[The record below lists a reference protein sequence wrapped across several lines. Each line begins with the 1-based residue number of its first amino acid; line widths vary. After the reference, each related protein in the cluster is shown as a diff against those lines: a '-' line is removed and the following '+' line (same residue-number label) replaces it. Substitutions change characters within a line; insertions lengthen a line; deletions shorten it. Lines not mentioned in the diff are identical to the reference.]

1 MCASNGG
8 FSKLTDFQL
17 RCLSQSGA
25 GAGEVEA
32 YAILTRFHH
41 DEKGV
46 GTCWVR
52 SENAARILGCK
63 PEQAHRALGRLTAR
77 EFTHDGETVPI
88 LARLRTARPG
98 SAAVYADNPYR
109 IEAGHA
115 PITTQARTQPKT
127 GARASRNED
136 PTATTNEDS
145 TATTN
150 EDSAESECS
159 IHSVGMKTLQRLPY
173 KYIRTY
179 KKKNPPPPP
188 PDLKASYEPEINVTE
203 EFFRATERSTDRP

>member
-41 DEKGV
+41 DEEGP
-46 GTCWVR
+46 GTCWVH
-52 SENAARILGCK
+52 SDNAAKILGCK
-63 PEQAHRALGRLTAR
+63 PEQVHRGLGRLTTR
-77 EFTHDGETVPI
+77 EFVQDGKAVPV

-109 IEAGHA
+109 IEKGHA

-127 GARASRNED
+127 GAKASRNED
-136 PTATTNEDS
+136 STATTNEDS

-150 EDSAESECS
+150 EDSTAITNEDSTAITNEDSTESECS

-179 KKKNPPPPP
+179 KKKTHPHPH
-188 PDLKASYEPEINVTE
+188 LI
-203 EFFRATERSTDRP
+203 